1 MANKLN
7 LPGTDLKITVTNK
20 GPVETETV
28 EAIPVV
34 EEEEDFVEVKTEIA
48 SKLSN
53 DDRSPSNWTVTSNSR
68 GVVEA
73 YSTSGNKF
81 YGNKFEFSKIFTYET
96 E

>member
-20 GPVETETV
+20 GPVKPEAV

-34 EEEEDFVEVKTEIA
+34 EEEDFVKVETEIA
-48 SKLSN
+48 NKLSN

-68 GVVEA
+68 GIIEA

-81 YGNKFEFSKIFTYET
+81 YGNKSEFSKIFTYKME
-96 E
+96 